1 MKPRHIFRFAFLLCW
16 SAAAAS
22 PVHAQAAAPSPI
34 ARGDVTASLGWFNAN
49 KGDLSPD
56 RYNDWYNSSLYG
68 GIGAGWYWTDN
79 HKTEIDFGA
88 TTGGDIYVAYPIVVE
103 NQQTYTNSRFF
114 FSTRKLTLSQQYQ
127 AFRNA
132 WFHPHVAAGVDLTWE
147 ETREER
153 SPVIFYDIVARVG
166 RQISPAQNVGP
177 DVDLVVRPFAAVGF
191 KAYMTPRSFFRSDMR
206 FTIRGGVDEVL
217 WRFGFGV
224 DFR

>member
-1 MKPRHIFRFAFLLCW
+1 MKPRHLFQSAFLLYLT
-16 SAAAAS
+16 AAAAS
-22 PVHAQAAAPSPI
+22 PAHAQVAAPPSRI
-34 ARGDVTASLGWFNAN
+34 ARGDVTATLGWFNAD
-49 KGDLSPD
+49 KGDLSRE

-88 TTGGDIYVAYPIVVE
+88 TTGGDIYTSNPIFVE
-103 NQQTYTNSRFF
+103 NQQTYTTSRFF

-127 AFRNA
+127 AYRNV

-153 SPVIFYDIVARVG
+153 SPVILYDGVARVS

-177 DVDLVVRPFAAVGF
+177 DTDLIVRPFAAVGF

-217 WRFGFGV
+217 WRFGFGM
-224 DFR
+224 DF

>member
-1 MKPRHIFRFAFLLCW
+1 MKPRHLFQAVFFLYLT
-16 SAAAAS
+16 AAVTPAAR
-22 PVHAQAAAPSPI
+22 AQAAAPPSPI
-34 ARGDVTASLGWFNAN
+34 ARGDVTATLGWFNAD
-49 KGDLSPD
+49 KGNLS
-56 RYNDWYNSSLYG
+56 REHYNDWYNSSLYG

-88 TTGGDIYVAYPIVVE
+88 TTGGDIYTSSQIVID

-127 AFRNA
+127 AYRNL

-147 ETREER
+147 TTREER
-153 SPVIFYDIVARVG
+153 SPIIVYDIEARTGRHVA
-166 RQISPAQNVGP
+166 PAQTFGP
-177 DVDLVVRPFAAVGF
+177 DVELVVRPFAAVGF

-206 FTIRGGVDEVL
+206 FTIRDGIDEVL

-224 DFR
+224 DF